1 MTEWTAMCCLLPP
14 EMHQYSNVGV
24 PVTSCEIE
32 LEAGYKSTNAN
43 PEGEIWIRGPSVTKG
58 CYNGWFKTG
67 DVGRWNKDGTLSVID
82 RKKILVKLAGGEY
95 IALER
100 LESLYGSCEY
110 AARIMVHAD
119 SNANRPMAVIFP
131 HEHKFKGLAS
141 QLGVSGDLGT
151 LVHDS
156 KIRDAVLKSLN
167 AVGKKAGLKGLEQLQ
182 SVVFTDNEWTPQ
194 NGLLT
199 AAQKL
204 NRKESLKR
212 FKEGDRRRLPV
223 ILSILPLSPSLCVL

>member
-14 EMHQYSNVGV
+14 EMHQYS
-24 PVTSCEIE
+24 T
-32 LEAGYKSTNAN
+32 
-43 PEGEIWIRGPSVTKG
+43 GEIWIRGPSVIKG
-58 CYNGWFKTG
+58 YYKQDDLKKEAWTDDGWFKTGG
-67 DVGRWNKDGTLSVID
+67 DVGRWNKGGTLSVID
-82 RKKILVKLAGGEY
+82 RKKNLVKLAGGEY

-119 SNANRPMAVIFP
+119 SNANRPVAVIFP
-131 HEHKFKGLAS
+131 HEQNLKGLAS
-141 QLGVSGDLGT
+141 QLGVSGELRT

-167 AVGKKAGLKGLEQLQ
+167 GVGKKAGLKGLEQLQ
-182 SVVFTDNEWTPQ
+182 SVVLTDDEWTPQ

-204 NRKESLKR
+204 NRKEILKR
-212 FKEGDRRRLPV
+212 FKKEIDAVYP
-223 ILSILPLSPSLCVL
+223 